1 MSLYEGERFR
11 NVRKPSVYPCLGTLR
26 YDENNLFRVGARIN
40 PLFHRLS
47 LIIVKRD
54 SNDAYDILPLQIAA
68 GLRLL

>member
-1 MSLYEGERFR
+1 
-11 NVRKPSVYPCLGTLR
+11 LGTLR